1 MLSKRISRYVGVAC
15 VITQLCLFSGLIS
28 VQAQEKEQQ
37 YQSETTTSEVAKV
50 VNSGYK
56 KIDSHYWDDKS
67 HTDMQ
72 IYRSG
77 RGVSSIAI
85 VIMAIGLGILVV
97 ITKEPNPRGMK
108 TILHMTER
116 DKRMLNQ
123 KGLKAGKRVL
133 VSVDRANVIAFLYG
147 LYENKHELILPT
159 FNSLLDKGIYKSVQD
174 IEDGEVYFVRKYPY
188 AELSDSERSLMDILE
203 GNEKYLDIE
212 NVLEM
217 RKQQLQEWEDN
228 YIDTEMAKMAK
239 EDFCTTP
246 KLLQRLIHKVKVYN
260 SYDKMRA
267 TLQDLKRL
275 SLYFN
280 QYDVSACEEST
291 RVDDMPKFLLLGIL
305 ISSLTGVER
314 AKESTQKRVLE
325 LSVLKEQLNGE
336 NNQS

>member
-1 MLSKRISRYVGVAC
+1 
-15 VITQLCLFSGLIS
+15 
-28 VQAQEKEQQ
+28 
-37 YQSETTTSEVAKV
+37 
-50 VNSGYK
+50 
-56 KIDSHYWDDKS
+56 
-67 HTDMQ
+67 
-72 IYRSG
+72 
-77 RGVSSIAI
+77 
-85 VIMAIGLGILVV
+85 
-97 ITKEPNPRGMK
+97 
-108 TILHMTER
+108 
-116 DKRMLNQ
+116 
-123 KGLKAGKRVL
+123 
-133 VSVDRANVIAFLYG
+133 
-147 LYENKHELILPT
+147 
-159 FNSLLDKGIYKSVQD
+159 
-174 IEDGEVYFVRKYPY
+174 
-188 AELSDSERSLMDILE
+188 MDILE

>member
-1 MLSKRISRYVGVAC
+1 
-15 VITQLCLFSGLIS
+15 
-28 VQAQEKEQQ
+28 
-37 YQSETTTSEVAKV
+37 
-50 VNSGYK
+50 
-56 KIDSHYWDDKS
+56 
-67 HTDMQ
+67 
-72 IYRSG
+72 
-77 RGVSSIAI
+77 
-85 VIMAIGLGILVV
+85 
-97 ITKEPNPRGMK
+97 
-108 TILHMTER
+108 MTER

>member
-1 MLSKRISRYVGVAC
+1 
-15 VITQLCLFSGLIS
+15 
-28 VQAQEKEQQ
+28 
-37 YQSETTTSEVAKV
+37 
-50 VNSGYK
+50 
-56 KIDSHYWDDKS
+56 
-67 HTDMQ
+67 
-72 IYRSG
+72 
-77 RGVSSIAI
+77 
-85 VIMAIGLGILVV
+85 
-97 ITKEPNPRGMK
+97 
-108 TILHMTER
+108 MTER
-116 DKRMLNQ
+116 DKRVLTQ

-217 RKQQLQEWEDN
+217 RKQQLQDWEDN
-228 YIDTEMAKMAK
+228 YIDTEMVKMAK

-267 TLQDLKRL
+267 TLQDLRRL
-275 SLYFN
+275 TIYFK

-336 NNQS
+336 NNQG